1 MSHAVEIELMG
12 RNFTILTD
20 DDPEQVSAAAG
31 MVQEH
36 IDELRQMGATVASD
50 RLLTLVALNLAGK
63 LLQSNQ
69 VKIDG
74 FDGLISILD
83 GVVSQAEGLAKVPL
97 R

>member
-12 RNFTILTD
+12 RSFTILTD
-20 DDPEQVSAAAG
+20 DDPEQVLAAAK

-36 IDELRQMGATVASD
+36 IDELRQMGASVASD

-63 LLQSNQ
+63 LLQSSQ

-74 FDGLISILD
+74 FDDLISTLD
-83 GVVSQAEGLAKVPL
+83 GVVSQVEGLAKAPL

>member
-12 RNFTILTD
+12 RSFNILTD
-20 DDPEQVSAAAG
+20 DDPEHVSAAAK

-63 LLQSNQ
+63 LLQNSQ
-69 VKIDG
+69 LEVDG
-74 FDGLISILD
+74 FDDLISTLD
-83 GVVSQAEGLAKVPL
+83 GVVSQAEGLAKAPL